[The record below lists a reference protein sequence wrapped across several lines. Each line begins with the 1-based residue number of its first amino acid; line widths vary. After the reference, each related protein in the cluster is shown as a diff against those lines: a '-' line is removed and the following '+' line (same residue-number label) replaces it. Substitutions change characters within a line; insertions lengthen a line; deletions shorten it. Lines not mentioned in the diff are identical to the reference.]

1 MGQVLQ
7 LDEARKRREKELRK
21 LSPSGQAWVNEISAH
36 HPEWGPKEIE
46 SLHDEPSPFGPT
58 HHDARRNSAAQKT

>member
-21 LSPSGQAWVNEISAH
+21 LSPRRQAWVQ
-36 HPEWGPKEIE
+36 GD
-46 SLHDEPSPFGPT
+46 LGPSPGVGAEG
-58 HHDARRNSAAQKT
+58 DRELARRAGGLGRVDLALRTYPS